1 MRAGP
6 LRHQVSLQSET
17 QQSDGMGGGRKTWAE
32 YGKTWVGIDSPSG
45 RTSPVAQQLQATV
58 TVEITMR
65 PRKDVQPGHRIYH
78 KSTDTTYV
86 VEAVLPDNAVSML
99 RVLCSTLPDPMRKT
113 P

>member
-6 LRHQVSLQSET
+6 LRHHVELQSET
-17 QQSDGMGGGRKTWAE
+17 QQSDGMGGGRKTWAK
-32 YGKTWVGIDSPSG
+32 YGTAWVGIDSPSG

-65 PRKDVQPGHRIYH
+65 PRNNLEAGHRIFH
-78 KSTDTTYV
+78 KAADTTYV

-99 RVLCSTLPDPMRKT
+99 RVLCSTLPKSMRKT
-113 P
+113 A

>member
-6 LRHQVSLQSET
+6 LRHRVELQSET

-32 YGKTWVGIDSPSG
+32 YGKAWAGIDSPSG
-45 RTSPVAQQLQATV
+45 RTSPVAQQLVATV

-65 PRKDVQPGHRIYH
+65 PRSDLKAGHRIVH
-78 KSTDTTYV
+78 GSTTYT
-86 VEAVLPDNAVSML
+86 VEAILPDNLLSMF
-99 RVLCSTLPDPMRKT
+99 RVLCSTLPDPQRKT

>member
-6 LRHQVSLQSET
+6 LRHRVELQSET
-17 QQSDGMGGGRKTWAE
+17 QQSDGMGGGRKTWAM
-32 YGKTWVGIDSPSG
+32 YGEAWAGIDTPSG
-45 RTSPVAQQLQATV
+45 RTSTVAQQLQATV

-65 PRKDVQPGHRIYH
+65 PRKDLKAGHRIRD
-78 KSTDTTYV
+78 KLTDTTYV
-86 VEAVLPDNAVSML
+86 VEAVLPDNLFSML